1 MDKILM
7 KMTKIIEKVKFPYL
21 IIIIGIPAIL
31 IVKNTE
37 YEIIEKDGKEI
48 VIKLIKEKYFFIMF
62 FTYLSYVII
71 ASIYYIIEFKRTEKR
86 KIITTI
92 FIFMI
97 LIIAYL
103 IFTFFKN
110 YKIVW

>member
-1 MDKILM
+1 
-7 KMTKIIEKVKFPYL
+7 
-21 IIIIGIPAIL
+21 
-31 IVKNTE
+31 
-37 YEIIEKDGKEI
+37 
-48 VIKLIKEKYFFIMF
+48 MF
-62 FTYLSYVII
+62 FKYLSYAIV
-71 ASIYYIIEFKRTEKR
+71 ASIYYIIEFKRTGKR

-110 YKIVW
+110 YKIV